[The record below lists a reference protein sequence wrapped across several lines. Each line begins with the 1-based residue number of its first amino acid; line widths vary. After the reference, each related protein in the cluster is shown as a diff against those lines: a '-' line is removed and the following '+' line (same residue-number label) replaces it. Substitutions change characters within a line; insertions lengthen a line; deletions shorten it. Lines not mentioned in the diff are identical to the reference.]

1 VKKAFSFIE
10 VISATILLSI
20 VMISL
25 LKIKSENI
33 YKINRSIDLK
43 DYIPLGIDLN
53 DISNKN
59 EYIRLDKLYY
69 VQNDDIRREFADK
82 KVEII
87 DRKIKTTKLENESLS
102 IGLTTY
108 TRSYNIDEKLKHSIY
123 SFKLEL

>member
-1 VKKAFSFIE
+1 MKKAFSFIE